1 MLKTRT
7 LNLHGFT
14 IDEAM
19 TRFVEQYNRTLAG
32 GKGEALEALEVIH
45 GKGRGGE
52 GGLRQVLR
60 DYLRGQGTRIKGFD
74 ARLAMQGAEYLL
86 DVPGKL
92 VYMHGEDAMDN
103 AGCTIVVPRHRLSI
117 EHDWVHYPYR

>member
-1 MLKTRT
+1 MLKTHT

-14 IDEAM
+14 ISDAM
-19 TRFVEQYNRTLAG
+19 TRFVEQYNRALSD
-32 GKGEALEALEVIH
+32 GKGEALEVIH

-52 GGLRQVLR
+52 GGLREALR

-92 VYMHGEDAMDN
+92 AYMHGEDATDN
-103 AGCTIVVPRHRLSI
+103 AGCTIVVPRGRLTI
-117 EHDWVHYPYR
+117 EHDWVRYPYR

>member
-1 MLKTRT
+1 MLNTRS

-14 IDEAM
+14 ISDAM
-19 TRFVEQYNRTLAG
+19 TRFVEQYNRTLTAG
-32 GKGEALEALEVIH
+32 KDEALEVIH

-52 GGLRQVLR
+52 GGLREALR

-92 VYMHGEDAMDN
+92 AYMHGEDAMDN
-103 AGCTIVVPRHRLSI
+103 AGCTIVVPRGRLTI
-117 EHDWVHYPYR
+117 EHDWVRYPYR

>member
-1 MLKTRT
+1 MLKTRP

-14 IDEAM
+14 IDDAM
-19 TRFVEQYNRTLAG
+19 TRFVEQYNRALSD
-32 GKGEALEALEVIH
+32 GKGEALEVIH

-52 GGLRQVLR
+52 GGLREALR
-60 DYLRGQGTRIKGFD
+60 DYLRRHGTRIKGFD

-92 VYMHGEDAMDN
+92 AYMHGEDATDN
-103 AGCTIVVPRHRLSI
+103 GGCTIVVPRGRLSV
-117 EHDWVHYPYR
+117 EHDWVRYPYR

>member
-14 IDEAM
+14 IDDAM
-19 TRFVEQYNRTLAG
+19 TRFVEQYNRALSD
-32 GKGEALEALEVIH
+32 GKGEALEVIH

-52 GGLRQVLR
+52 GGLRDALR
-60 DYLRGQGTRIKGFD
+60 DYLRRHGTRIKGFD

-92 VYMHGEDAMDN
+92 AYMHGEDAIDN
-103 AGCTIVVPRHRLSI
+103 GGCTIVVPRGRLSI
-117 EHDWVHYPYR
+117 EHDWVRFPSR

>member
-1 MLKTRT
+1 MLKTYT

-14 IDEAM
+14 IDEAL
-19 TRFVEQYNRTLAG
+19 TRFVEQYNRTQAAR
-32 GKGEALEALEVIH
+32 KGEALEVIH
-45 GKGRGGE
+45 GKGRSGE

-60 DYLRGQGTRIKGFD
+60 DYLRQHGTRVKGFD

-92 VYMHGEDAMDN
+92 VYMHGEDATDN
-103 AGCTIVVPRHRLSI
+103 AGCTIVVPRGRLSI
-117 EHDWVHYPYR
+117 EHDWVRYPYR

>member
-14 IDEAM
+14 VDEAM
-19 TRFVEQYNRTLAG
+19 TRFVEQYNRALAG
-32 GKGEALEALEVIH
+32 GKGEALEVIH

-52 GGLRQVLR
+52 GGLRETLR
-60 DYLRGQGTRIKGFD
+60 GYLREQGTRIKGFD

-92 VYMHGEDAMDN
+92 VYMHGEDAADN
-103 AGCTIVVPRHRLSI
+103 AGCTIVVPRSRLSI
-117 EHDWVHYPYR
+117 EHDWVRYPYR

>member
-14 IDEAM
+14 VSDGT
-19 TRFVEQYNRTLAG
+19 TRVVEQDNRALAD
-32 GKGEALEALEVIH
+32 GKGEALEVIH

-52 GGLRQVLR
+52 GGLREALR
-60 DYLRGQGTRIKGFD
+60 DYLSGQGTRIKGFD
-74 ARLAMQGAEYLL
+74 AQLAMKGAEYLL

-92 VYMHGEDAMDN
+92 AYMHGEDATDN
-103 AGCTIVVPRHRLSI
+103 
-117 EHDWVHYPYR
+117 